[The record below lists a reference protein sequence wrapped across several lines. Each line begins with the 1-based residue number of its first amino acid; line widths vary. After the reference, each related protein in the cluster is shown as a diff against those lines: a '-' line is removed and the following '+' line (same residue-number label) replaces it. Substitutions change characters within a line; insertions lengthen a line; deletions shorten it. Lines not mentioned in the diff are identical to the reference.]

1 MSPQHSRISP
11 FQGPQPATS
20 HRILRSYAL
29 RNQTASQDAF
39 TPAPPQIDNGD
50 EALYGDKSGT
60 YTKGILQTGIGLV
73 DLPAYQSFR
82 KALNSGNFADFEAIP
97 LGGPRTLNGPQ

>member
-1 MSPQHSRISP
+1 MSSPHPGMSP
-11 FQGPQPATS
+11 FQGPQPATPATS

-50 EALYGDKSGT
+50 EALYEDKSGT
-60 YTKGILQTGIGLV
+60 YTKGILQTGICVV
-73 DLPAYQSFR
+73 DPAAYDSFKKAFQSGD
-82 KALNSGNFADFEAIP
+82 SADFEAI
-97 LGGPRTLNGPQ
+97 